1 MNYTLE
7 QIEQLKLEDVESIIL
22 MRLNLPEGEEA
33 TEEQLQAEFE
43 VYKAE
48 LIKVEEARVAEQS
61 RIADLHSRYDAMDDK
76 GLIQGLCD
84 IQNPDAY
91 FLNQILQA
99 KKEDA
104 ESMLADIEAKYKAEV
119 DRIASLEWLEKRKQ
133 EYSKIDVMLMEAVA
147 EKEAGRPEKMEAY
160 LALRAQIKL
169 DNPKPE

>member
-7 QIEQLKLEDVESIIL
+7 QINELKLEDVESIIL
-22 MRLNLPEGEEA
+22 MRLELEEGQEA

-43 VYKAE
+43 AYKAE
-48 LIKVEEARVAEQS
+48 LIEVEKARLEEQS

-91 FLNQILQA
+91 FMREILQA
-99 KKEDA
+99 DKEEA
-104 ESMLADIEAKYKAEV
+104 ESKLANIEAKYQAEV
-119 DRIASLEWLEKRKQ
+119 ERIASLEWLEKRKQ
-133 EYSKIDVMLMEAVA
+133 EYSTIDTLLFEAIA

-160 LALRAQIKL
+160 LLLREEIR
-169 DNPKPE
+169 DNNPKPE